1 MTMTR
6 EKIEE
11 LKRLA
16 EKATQGEWRQCGG
29 MTPAYRAITS
39 PSGYIVFGMADST
52 VHTEHGNAI
61 NSPNFDEQDANARYI
76 AAANPQTILSLIALA
91 ERALRPEE
99 GQFPDAVKQL
109 RSALNA
115 MLTQFGM
122 DEDEYSAATFKH
134 ARQAIADT
142 EHIPNFEG
150 LYGETAVQNA
160 ELRIAIGAFGM
171 THEQAVERA
180 SQLALPAGPVAWV
193 NSSQLASAKIS
204 RERGGPFDLH
214 TWSECKTDFHGSPL
228 YAVNPQPQFH
238 EWDTD
243 GYYAALEKEHLGDP
257 EKGTGIYRPD
267 NCNSPAVAQPVA
279 DGSQTGF
286 WKWLDQ
292 AYRDGSKGD
301 EFKFTKWNM
310 EAAYR
315 AGMRAVQPVPEGAQP
330 VGTVVLEWKET
341 DHQEYDKVRAVEWIG
356 PCSPPEGTLLYT
368 GSPAVAQPV
377 ADERAAFEAWASE
390 RRRANKL
397 PLSQHANDAY
407 ADTRT
412 YLVWYGWQAR
422 AALCLPAEEG
432 GKA

>member
-1 MTMTR
+1 MIMTR
-6 EKIEE
+6 DRIEE

-39 PSGYIVFGMADST
+39 PSGYVVFGMADST

-76 AAANPQTILSLIALA
+76 AAANPQTILSLLALA
-91 ERALRPEE
+91 ERALEPQGQHEANCATLLGSSMRGACDCSLAQPQWQALPE
-99 GQFPDAVKQL
+99 FNDAVKQL
-109 RSALNA
+109 RSALSA
-115 MLTQFGM
+115 MMTQFGM
-122 DEDEYSAATFKH
+122 DEDETSAGTFKQ
-134 ARQAIADT
+134 ARKAYDDT
-142 EHIPNFEG
+142 ASMPDFAA

-160 ELRIAIGAFGM
+160 ELRIAIGAFGL

-180 SQLALPAGPVAWV
+180 SHLALPAGPLERIRKALRGRDFNDFPGNDAELLESAANVIAEDSIVLRALPAGPVAWV

-279 DGSQTGF
+279 D
-286 WKWLDQ
+286 
-292 AYRDGSKGD
+292 
-301 EFKFTKWNM
+301 
-310 EAAYR
+310 
-315 AGMRAVQPVPEGAQP
+315 
-330 VGTVVLEWKET
+330 
-341 DHQEYDKVRAVEWIG
+341 
-356 PCSPPEGTLLYT
+356 
-368 GSPAVAQPV
+368 
-377 ADERAAFEAWASE
+377 ERAAFEAWASE